1 MASILGI
8 YASQISGH
16 LPPILAAYFAGG
28 IDTNN
33 ISGIDKIAFSSDAKS
48 TLSATLSTARY
59 ALAGAANSGTAAY
72 FAGGFHGPSS
82 TYISG
87 IDKITFSGDTK
98 STLSA
103 TLSTTSYNLAGAAN
117 SGTAAYFAGGG
128 NGSGNV
134 SGIDKITFS
143 GDTKSTLSA
152 TLSTARNTLAGAAN
166 SGTAAYFAGGYDS
179 GGNISGIDKITFSGD
194 TKSTLSATLSTARS
208 YQAGAANS
216 GAI

>member
-72 FAGGFHGPSS
+72 FAGGN
-82 TYISG
+82 
-87 IDKITFSGDTK
+87 D
-98 STLSA
+98 
-103 TLSTTSYNLAGAAN
+103 
-117 SGTAAYFAGGG
+117 
-128 NGSGNV
+128 GS
-134 SGIDKITFS
+134 
-143 GDTKSTLSA
+143 
-152 TLSTARNTLAGAAN
+152 
-166 SGTAAYFAGGYDS
+166 
-179 GGNISGIDKITFSGD
+179 NISGIDKITFSGD
-194 TKSTLSATLSTARS
+194 AKSTLSATLSSPRDVL
-208 YQAGAANS
+208 AGAANS